1 MLVLVLLVL
10 SCAAAAAAATA
21 ATRPKN
27 NAKKRKKTLKKK
39 RAFRFDRSLCVKRL
53 WRAYS
58 EKKIRDKSETF
69 GLRVSINSKK
79 VVFDTYRACRNLQS
93 NDYLAVTCKRMQ

>member
-10 SCAAAAAAATA
+10 SCAAAAAAAATA

-69 GLRVSINSKK
+69 GLQVSNK
-79 VVFDTYRACRNLQS
+79 
-93 NDYLAVTCKRMQ
+93 